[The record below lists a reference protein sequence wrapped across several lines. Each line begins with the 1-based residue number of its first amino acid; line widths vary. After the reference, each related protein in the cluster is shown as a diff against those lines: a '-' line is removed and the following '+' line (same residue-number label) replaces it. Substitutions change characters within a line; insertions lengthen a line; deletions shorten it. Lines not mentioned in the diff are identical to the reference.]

1 MTNMSLTRRT
11 IRSVAV
17 FAAAALVLSSAA
29 CTTAGTPTVGAAQQT
44 QAPSF
49 LQSVDSI
56 AALGDSMT
64 AGVNA
69 CGEQAACL
77 AASWSTGSDQQV
89 NSIAQRIGQ
98 LSGTAPK
105 VFNDARAG
113 ALASGL
119 AKQVDS
125 AIKQKPALVTIL
137 IGNND
142 ICRNT
147 TTAMT
152 APDEFSGQV
161 SAAVQKLNAGLPDSW
176 VFVASVPQLA
186 QLYGL
191 TKSIPAATAVYKKA
205 KMCGAILAPGSTP
218 AADDTRLADVSKRVD
233 AYNGELKDLCA
244 QAQRCVYDDGQ
255 IAAQTFTIEDVSTLD
270 YFHPSVEGQ
279 KLLADAAWQ
288 ALQAHDIP
296 CPSGGTDPC

>member
-1 MTNMSLTRRT
+1 MLG
-11 IRSVAV
+11 
-17 FAAAALVLSSAA
+17 AAALVLSAAA
-29 CTTAGTPTVGAAQQT
+29 CTTGGTPTVGAAQEA
-44 QAPSF
+44 APSF
-49 LQSVDSI
+49 LESVDSI

-69 CGEQAACL
+69 CGEAAACL
-77 AASWSTGSDQQV
+77 AASWSTGSDQNV
-89 NSIAQRIGQ
+89 NSVAQRIGQ

-105 VFNDARAG
+105 VFNDAQAG

-152 APDEFSGQV
+152 SPADFADQV
-161 SAAVQKLNAGLPDSW
+161 SAVVQKLNAGLPNSW
-176 VFVASVPQLA
+176 IFVASVPALA

-205 KMCGAILAPGSTP
+205 KMCGAILAPASTP
-218 AADDTRLADVSKRVD
+218 AGDDTRLADVSKRID
-233 AYNGELKDLCA
+233 AYNGELKNICA
-244 QAQRCVYDDGQ
+244 QAQHCVYDDGQ
-255 IAAQTFTIEDVSTLD
+255 IAAQKFNIQDLSTLD

-288 ALQAHDIP
+288 ALQAHDVP
-296 CPSGGTDPC
+296 CPSGGTDHC

>member
-1 MTNMSLTRRT
+1 MTNKSLTHRMT
-11 IRSVAV
+11 RSAALL
-17 FAAAALVLSSAA
+17 AAAVVVLSATA
-29 CTTAGTPTVGAAQQT
+29 CTTAGTPTVGTVQET

-49 LQSVDSI
+49 LESVDSI

-77 AASWSTGSDQQV
+77 AASWSTGSDAQV

-98 LSGTAPK
+98 LSGTAPE

-152 APDEFSGQV
+152 SPADFAGDV
-161 SAAVQKLNAGLPDSW
+161 SAAVDKLNDGLPESW
-176 VFVASVPQLA
+176 VFVASVPELA
-186 QLYGL
+186 QLYPL

-218 AADDTRLADVSKRVD
+218 AADDTRLAEVSKRVD
-233 AYNGELKDLCA
+233 AYNGELKAVCE
-244 QAQRCVYDDGQ
+244 QAERCVYDDGQ
-255 IAAQTFTIEDVSTLD
+255 IAAQKFSLEDVSTLD
-270 YFHPSVEGQ
+270 YFHPSIEGQ
-279 KLLADAAWQ
+279 KRLADAAWQ
-288 ALQAHDIP
+288 ALQAHAVP
-296 CPSGGTDPC
+296 CPPGGTDPC